1 MPQSSVRSPFMARF
15 PHDSTP
21 VASRG
26 TRARL
31 VRGAGLLAAALL
43 LCGPRPAS
51 AAETHQ
57 IHELG
62 LVSNPRSGNDGYYV
76 AGDTITVRIQ
86 WNDAARQTRLGQSDD
101 RMCHA
106 QNGYLELDIGGT
118 IRRAIPSVN
127 RSAQTRRHGFI
138 DFKYVVQASDQDYN
152 GFNIHRGA
160 LHGRYFSCQD
170 EPPGYNTYRAGETS
184 LPVLPSSLDAHT
196 RERLG
201 LYQVAIGGGSR
212 KVDGY
217 YRPVFLD
224 DMGRRRGTGPDL
236 VFYKDAPVD
245 KTNGVNHVT
254 LPKARAGRS
263 LAYLYEVSPALPAG
277 VRLSQ
282 PLTSDPPVITGVPTA
297 ASSKTT
303 YTLRTQNRIRGAD
316 LPFTLAV
323 EESFHLTGVRITSRP
338 RVGGVYAAGETISVE
353 VSFNRP
359 ALGLLPAGN
368 SIRLAILEVEVG
380 STVRRFTYVSGNNT
394 RQLVF
399 SYTVQANDIDTDGI
413 SVKRLVTTVT
423 PGISGVFS
431 SSRAVPL
438 RNLYYDLPGFTI
450 TNAAGHKVA
459 GLPVTF
465 GNVAPRQYTFYQ
477 DVPVNVSLPG
487 AIAAGVGTLT
497 YTLALATNPNVN
509 LTRIGGELTYTPPTG
524 GDTHGGTI
532 AGTPT
537 GPLVNE
543 TYTLTARDSRSVS
556 DAYAFYLQ
564 VSSRGV
570 LTGLRVTSSPGSAG
584 YYTAGDVITLRA
596 TFNRAILSFTNA
608 ALDVAIG
615 SRTRTL
621 TATHDGSTQQAYV
634 DFDYTVAA
642 EDRDTNGIGV
652 GADALSGTFR
662 WTTDTSLP
670 GALLTHAAIADQA
683 GHVVRGTQTVPD
695 FGSATVTARTVTPVA
710 PVNLQLPEATGGE
723 AGLTYTL
730 TPTRADGQPDLPAGL
745 RYAPPTNPTTGGVI
759 TGRPAAAKDWTT
771 YTLTATDGDG
781 DADTLTFA
789 LRATDAQPAFDRTP
803 ADRVWAVGRA
813 VAETLPAATGGDG
826 SLRHT
831 LTPALPAGLSFDRT
845 TPAIRG
851 TPTRV
856 SAART
861 YTLTATD
868 VDGDA
873 ATGTFGAEVRQAGV
887 RLSRTSLAFAEGG
900 SATYTAVLTTPPAG
914 SAHLTLESDNGD
926 VTATPSPL
934 TFTASTW
941 ATAQTVTVR
950 AVRDADGEPDAATL
964 RHTVN
969 GYGAVTAD
977 AVTVTVTD
985 ADVPG
990 VTVTPTSLNVTEGR
1004 AATYTLALATQ
1015 PAGAVTITPS
1025 RTSGSTDV
1033 TVSSALT
1040 FTVTNWATPRPV
1052 TVSAAVG
1059 TTGGRVATIGNA
1071 VGGYGAVTASDV
1083 SVTVIEDTVAGVGV
1097 SPTHLTVNE
1106 GGTNTYTVVLAT
1118 QPSGDVT
1125 VTPARSSGSSDVT
1138 VSSALTFGRANW
1150 STAQVVTVRA
1160 GTDSDGEDEAA
1171 TLSHTVSGYGAV
1183 TASDVSVTVDDAQ
1196 TPGVTVSVSGL
1207 TVSEGGSATYT
1218 VVLTVPPTG
1227 TATVRAASDNG
1238 EVTVQSGAQ
1247 AAAQHLS
1254 LTFDASSYDTA
1265 QTVTVHAAEDD
1276 DADQDTATLRHAVH
1290 GYGTLTAAASVSVT
1304 VTENE
1309 TASAPDFGAAT
1320 VDDQDYRTGKAVS
1333 FSLPA
1338 ATGGNGGLRYRIE
1351 ETLPGGLSFDA
1362 TSRLLSGTP
1371 AAPQAVQTYTYTA
1384 HDADGDTTAHDA
1396 DTLTF
1401 GIEIETN
1408 ATPRFGTTVS
1418 AQRYKRGAALGS
1430 PAGAYVELPAA
1441 TGGNGTLAYT
1451 LEGPGGVDLPAGLTF
1466 DAATRRIAGTPSVE
1480 TAATAYTY
1488 TATDSDGDTAT
1499 QTVAIRVVANQTV
1512 SFGSATVAPQ
1522 TYMQGSPIP
1531 TLTLPEPHGGDG
1543 ALSYTLPG
1551 LPAGLTYTPPGST
1564 DHHGGTLAGAPQM
1577 AQAAATYT
1585 LTATD
1590 ADGDSATLD
1599 FTIAVEGDPMP
1610 DFGHTTVPAQ
1620 RYKKD
1625 KAASYVLPTASGG
1638 NAPLRYALTGPG
1650 SATTLTL
1657 PDGLTYTRSAAFPAG
1672 HVTGT
1677 PTAITAAATYTLTAT
1692 DADGDTATVTFT
1704 LEVRENKLPAFPSD
1718 ATTAYEYQQ
1727 WERVDPPR
1735 ELPAVTGDSRDG
1747 PISYSLLVPVSG
1759 PGLPAGLTYRRP
1771 HDVAAHGGT
1780 IVGVPTAVT
1789 PRTTYTL
1796 SATDE
1801 DGDSTSLQITFSVD
1815 GVPLFRS
1822 PQRALRFSMGR
1833 QADERLV
1840 PADGGDPP
1848 LRYTLIGPGSAT
1860 TLSLPDGL
1868 TYTPPAGPEAGGGRI
1883 TGAPT
1888 ATAAA
1893 AVYTLT
1899 ARDGRG
1905 ADTATVVFTLEVG
1918 ARPSVSDPSPGVD
1931 RQPSFEV
1938 GSLPGLRYLQNRA
1951 ITPLQLPAATG
1962 GDGRLSYRVEPALPA
1977 GLTYTVPEA
1986 GADGGGIIRGTPTV
2000 AAERTPYRLIATDT
2014 DGDQAFLSFTLTVT
2028 ENGRPT
2034 FAPPA
2039 AVPAQRWVQYAAIA
2053 PLRLPEASGG
2063 DGAVRYL
2070 LTGPAPVQTLYL
2082 PAGLRVH
2089 YARKMLTGTPTE
2101 GAPEGTYTWTARDAD
2116 GDTAALTFTIEVLGD
2131 LTPTFGTAAVPAQR
2145 YVPHRTIAPVE
2156 LPAATGGTPP
2166 LTYALTPALPAGLT
2180 FHAGTRVLSGTPTEE
2195 AAEAVYRL
2203 TATDA
2208 DGYAARL
2215 PFALAVTR
2223 DGPPASG
2230 VPTFDAAAV
2239 VPAQRYALHRPI
2251 SPVELPAAVGGDPP
2265 VRYALTPALPAGL
2278 TFDAGTRV
2286 LSGTPTEGAAEA
2298 VYRLTATDADGDAA
2312 TLTFPIEVVRVVVSV
2327 ADAPPVMEGAA
2338 AIFPVTLSEPAVVP
2352 VTLAWTTVPGTA
2364 AAGEDY
2370 RPVIT
2375 DSLTLGPGEREGRLT
2390 VRTLDD
2396 SAFEPIETFTVRV
2409 TSVTNVELGASA
2421 ATGTIRDDET
2431 EAARRRALGSVL
2443 AGVGRTL
2450 ATDAVDVIGGRFT
2463 RQQAGATLGG
2473 QELTRHDDAA
2483 QAAAWRRAAGMA
2495 YGVARA
2501 LGVEVVSPLDGDR
2514 PWSGPADRGAWSTL
2528 TRSMRETEEPTWSA
2542 PAGVWDEWSGAFRP
2556 VGAETE
2562 PSAAESWDLAGHPD
2576 DGADFV
2582 GEEFGEPDLARVRVA
2597 NGGSVGMAR
2606 YERRLRTP
2614 VRFRRVSM
2622 TEMLAQSR
2630 FEVPLGR
2637 RAASGS
2643 AAAGNEGWT
2652 SSWTLWGRGTA
2663 SDFQGRPKNDF
2674 RMDGDVFTGY
2684 VGLDSRLWENVL
2696 LGVAAAHSRGEVEYA
2711 IDDAI
2716 EGEVDVE
2723 LTSVLPYAHWR
2734 PWPGL
2739 GVWGVLGAGWG
2750 DAELADTAGKVKTD
2764 LEMLM
2769 AAVGARQDVAT
2780 WRGVDLAVKTDAFF
2794 TELEAE
2800 NAPGLPRTVGDAQ
2813 RVRLMLEGGTAWALA
2828 GASELRPSLE
2838 VGGRWDG
2845 GKAER
2850 GFGAELGG
2858 GLAYAHTKLGLG
2870 IEARG
2875 RYLLAHEES
2884 GFEEW
2889 GASLTLRLDPG
2900 RAGRGLWLAFAPG
2913 WGAEASRVVQMW
2925 DGADVVRADDGR
2937 DGAPGVAPQRF
2948 ELDLGY
2954 GLATH
2959 EGAGLLTTY
2968 GGVSAAGQ
2976 GAAGY
2981 RLGSRIEIGEWIDVA
2996 VEGERAARAGAAE
3009 HSVMLL
3015 GRLLW

>member
-21 VASRG
+21 VTSHG
-26 TRARL
+26 TLARL

-43 LCGPRPAS
+43 LCSPRPAS
-51 AAETHQ
+51 ADVTH
-57 IHELG
+57 G
-62 LVSNPRSGNDGYYV
+62 LHSVSVISNPAAGNAGYYV
-76 AGDTITVRIQ
+76 AGETITVRIR
-86 WNDAARQTRLGQSDD
+86 WNDASQFGRDRGDE
-101 RMCHA
+101 RMCYA

-118 IRRAIPSVN
+118 IRRATPSIN
-127 RSAQTRRHGFI
+127 PAAQTRHYGFI
-138 DFKYVVQASDQDYN
+138 DFKYLVQASDADEN
-152 GFNIHRGA
+152 GFNIQRGA
-160 LHGRYFSCQD
+160 LHGRYFACQD
-170 EPPGYNTYRAGETS
+170 GGPGYSPYREGETS
-184 LPVLPSSLDAHT
+184 LPVLPSSLDAHA

-212 KVDGY
+212 KVNGR

-224 DMGRRRGTGPDL
+224 DMGRSLRTGPDL

-254 LPKARAGRS
+254 LPEAQAGGF
-263 LAYLYEVSPALPAG
+263 LDYLYEVSPALPAG

-282 PLTSDPPVITGVPTA
+282 PLTTDPPVITGVPTV
-297 ASSKTT
+297 ASSSTT
-303 YTLRTQNRIRGAD
+303 YTLRTQNQVRGAE

-323 EESFHLTGVRITSRP
+323 EESFHVTGVRITSRP
-338 RVGGVYAAGETISVE
+338 RVGGVYAAGETIAVE

-359 ALGLLPAGN
+359 ARILRTGLLGRA
-368 SIRLAILEVEVG
+368 IRLAALEVEVG
-380 STVRRFTYVSGNNT
+380 STVRRFTYTSGNGT

-399 SYTVQANDIDTDGI
+399 SYAVQVNDIDTDGI
-413 SVKRLVTTVT
+413 SVQRLVELVA
-423 PGISGVFS
+423 PGIAGVFS
-431 SSRAVPL
+431 PSRTAPL
-438 RNLYYDLPGFTI
+438 RDLYYDLPGFTI
-450 TNAAGHKVA
+450 TNAAGHKAA
-459 GLPVTF
+459 GVPVTF
-465 GNVAPRQYTFYQ
+465 GNVAPKQYTFYQ
-477 DVPVNVSLPG
+477 DVPVDVSLPG
-487 AIAAGVGTLT
+487 AISAGVGTLT
-497 YTLALATNPNVN
+497 YTLALATQPNVS
-509 LTRIGGELTYTPPTG
+509 LTRIGGELTYTPPTS
-524 GDTHGGTI
+524 GDAHGGTI

-537 GPLVNE
+537 VPLVNE
-543 TYTLTARDSRSVS
+543 TYTLTARDSRNVS
-556 DAYAFYLQ
+556 DAYDFYVQ
-564 VSSRGV
+564 VSSRAV
-570 LTGLRVTSSPGSAG
+570 VTGLSVTSSPGSAG
-584 YYTAGDVITLRA
+584 YYTAGDTITLRA
-596 TFNRAILSFTNA
+596 SFNRDVLSFANA
-608 ALDVAIG
+608 ALDVAVG
-615 SRTRTL
+615 GRTRTL
-621 TATHDGSTQQAYV
+621 TATHDGSSQQTYV
-634 DFDYTVAA
+634 DFAYTVAA
-642 EDRDTNGIGV
+642 EDRDTNGISI

-662 WTTDTSLP
+662 WTTDSSLP
-670 GALLTHAAIADQA
+670 GALLTHAAVADQV

-695 FGSATVTARTVTPVA
+695 FGSATVTAQTVTPVA

-723 AGLTYTL
+723 AELTYTL
-730 TPTRADGQPDLPAGL
+730 TPTRADGQPDLPEGL
-745 RYAPPTNPTTGGVI
+745 SYAPPTNPTTGGAI
-759 TGRPAAAKDWTT
+759 TGRPAAAKGWTT

-781 DADTLTFA
+781 DTDTLTFA
-789 LRATDAQPAFDRTP
+789 LRATDAQPTFGQTP

-813 VAETLPAATGGDG
+813 VADPLPAATGGDG

-845 TPAIRG
+845 SPAIRG

-868 VDGDA
+868 VDDDA
-873 ATGTFGAEVRQAGV
+873 VTRTFSAEVRQAGV

-914 SAHLTLESDNGD
+914 SAHVTLESDNGD

-977 AVTVTVTD
+977 AVTVTVSD

-990 VTVTPTSLNVTEGR
+990 VTVTPASLNVTEGR
-1004 AATYTLALATQ
+1004 SATYTLALATQ
-1015 PAGAVTITPS
+1015 PAGAVTLTPS

-1033 TVSSALT
+1033 TVSAAVT
-1040 FTVTNWATPRPV
+1040 FGPTDWATPRPV

-1059 TTGGRVATIGNA
+1059 TTGGRVATIGHT
-1071 VGGYGAVTASDV
+1071 VGGYGSVTASDV

-1118 QPSGDVT
+1118 QPSGGVT
-1125 VTPARSSGSSDVT
+1125 VTPSRISGSTDVT
-1138 VSSALTFGRANW
+1138 VSSALTFGRTNW
-1150 STAQVVTVRA
+1150 STAQAVTVRA
-1160 GTDSDGEDEAA
+1160 GTDTDGEDEAA
-1171 TLSHTVSGYGAV
+1171 TLSHTVSGYGSV

-1196 TPGVTVSVSGL
+1196 TPGVTVGASGL

-1238 EVTVQSGAQ
+1238 EVTVQSGSQ
-1247 AAAQHLS
+1247 PAAQHLS
-1254 LTFDASSYDTA
+1254 LTFDASDYHTA

-1276 DADQDTATLRHAVH
+1276 DADQDTATLRHAVT
-1290 GYGTLTAAASVSVT
+1290 GYGTLTAAAPVSVT

-1309 TASAPDFGAAT
+1309 TTSAPDFGAAA
-1320 VDDQDYRTGKAVS
+1320 VDDQDYRTGKTVS
-1333 FSLPA
+1333 VPLPA

-1371 AAPQAVQTYTYTA
+1371 AAPQAVQTYTYTV

-1401 GIEIETN
+1401 GIGIETN
-1408 ATPRFGTTVS
+1408 ATPRFGAAVP
-1418 AQRYKRGAALGS
+1418 AQRYKRGAAVGS

-1451 LEGPGGVDLPAGLTF
+1451 LEGAGGADLPAGLTF
-1466 DAATRRIAGTPSVE
+1466 AAATRRIAGTPSVE
-1480 TAATAYTY
+1480 TAAAAYTY

-1499 QTVAIRVVANQTV
+1499 RTVVIRVVANQTV

-1522 TYMQGSPIP
+1522 TYMQGSSIP
-1531 TLTLPEPHGGDG
+1531 ALTLPEAQGGDG
-1543 ALSYTLPG
+1543 ALGYTLPG

-1577 AQAAATYT
+1577 VQAAATYT

-1590 ADGDSATLD
+1590 ADGDTATLD

-1610 DFGHTTVPAQ
+1610 GFGHTTVPAQ

-1704 LEVRENKLPAFPSD
+1704 LEVRENKLPAFPGD
-1718 ATTAYEYQQ
+1718 ATTAYRYQQ

-1735 ELPAVTGDSRDG
+1735 ELPAITGDSRDG

-1771 HDVAAHGGT
+1771 HAVAAHGGT

-1789 PRTTYTL
+1789 PQTTYTL

-1801 DGDSTSLQITFSVD
+1801 DGDTVSLPITFSVD

-1822 PQRALRFSMGR
+1822 PQRALHFSTGQ

-1883 TGAPT
+1883 SGAPT
-1888 ATAAA
+1888 ATASA

-1918 ARPSVSDPSPGVD
+1918 ARPTVPDPSPGVN
-1931 RQPSFEV
+1931 RRPSFEV

-2028 ENGRPT
+2028 ANGRPT

-2053 PLRLPEASGG
+2053 PLRLPAASGG

-2070 LTGPAPVQTLYL
+2070 LTGPTPIRTLSL

-2089 YARKMLTGTPTE
+2089 YARRMLTGTPTT

-2145 YVPHRTIAPVE
+2145 YVPHRPIAPVE

-2166 LTYALTPALPAGLT
+2166 LAYALTPALPAGLT
-2180 FHAGTRVLSGTPTEE
+2180 FDVGTRVLSGTPTEE

-2223 DGPPASG
+2223 DGQPASG
-2230 VPTFDAAAV
+2230 LPTFDAAAV

-2251 SPVELPAAVGGDPP
+2251 APVELPAATGGTPP
-2265 VRYALTPALPAGL
+2265 LRYALTPALPAGL
-2278 TFDAGTRV
+2278 TFDAATRV

-2298 VYRLTATDADGDAA
+2298 VYRLTATDADGNAA
-2312 TLTFPIEVVRVVVSV
+2312 TLTFPIEVVRVVLSV

-2370 RPVIT
+2370 RPVTT

-2390 VRTLDD
+2390 VQTLDD

-2409 TSVTNVELGASA
+2409 TSVTNVELGDSA

-2473 QELTRHDDAA
+2473 QELTRHDDAG

-2501 LGVEVVSPLDGDR
+2501 LGVEVVSPLDGGW
-2514 PWSGPADRGAWSTL
+2514 PGFGPADHGAWGML
-2528 TRSMRETEEPTWSA
+2528 TRSMREAGEPTWSA
-2542 PAGVWDEWSGAFRP
+2542 PTGVWDEGNGAFRP
-2556 VGAETE
+2556 VGTETGS
-2562 PSAAESWDLAGHPD
+2562 PAAESWDSAGYRPE
-2576 DGADFV
+2576 GLGAADFD
-2582 GEEFGEPDLARVRVA
+2582 EPDLARVRVA
-2597 NGGSVGMAR
+2597 NGGTVGMAEH
-2606 YERRLRTP
+2606 ERRLRTP

-2637 RAASGS
+2637 RAASGT

-2652 SSWTLWGRGTA
+2652 SGWTLWGRGTA

-2674 RMDGDVFTGY
+2674 RMEGDVFTGY
-2684 VGLDSRLWENVL
+2684 VGLDYRLWENVL
-2696 LGVAAAHSRGEVEYA
+2696 LGVAAAHSRGDVEYA

-2734 PWPGL
+2734 PRPGL
-2739 GVWGVLGAGWG
+2739 GVWGLLGAGWG

-2764 LEMLM
+2764 LEMLL

-2780 WRGVDLAVKTDAFF
+2780 WRGVELAVKTDAFF

-2800 NAPGLPRTVGDAQ
+2800 DAPSLPRTVGDAQ

-2858 GLAYAHTKLGLG
+2858 GLAYTHTKLGLG

-2884 GFEEW
+2884 AFEEW

-2925 DGADVVRADDGR
+2925 DGAAVVRADDGR
-2937 DGAPGVAPQRF
+2937 DDAQGLAPQRF

-2976 GAAGY
+2976 GTAGY

-3009 HSVMLL
+3009 HCVMLR